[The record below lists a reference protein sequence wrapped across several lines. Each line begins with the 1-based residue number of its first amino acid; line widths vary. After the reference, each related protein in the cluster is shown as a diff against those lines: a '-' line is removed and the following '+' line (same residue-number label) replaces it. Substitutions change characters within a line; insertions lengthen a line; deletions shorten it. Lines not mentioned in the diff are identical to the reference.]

1 MRDGPRLS
9 WGGQAEAEDSGMRM
23 RRRREQLRLSRA
35 RLAAM
40 VVEESVEVVVRGRM
54 MGWRGYPLIS

>member
-1 MRDGPRLS
+1 
-9 WGGQAEAEDSGMRM
+9 MRM

-35 RLAAM
+35 GLAAM

>member
-1 MRDGPRLS
+1 
-9 WGGQAEAEDSGMRM
+9 MRM

-40 VVEESVEVVVRGRM
+40 VVEESVEEVVRGRM